1 MAKIICIN
9 CAVSGS
15 TGKII
20 ADIARYAAPRGYET
34 LSLVPMAGENTDFLR
49 YEGVCFPKEQGV
61 YRRLCRFTGYQ
72 FGMANRPTRKILG
85 ILRREKPDL
94 VHIHC
99 INGFMVNVYKLFAFL
114 KKQGIPTVITNH
126 AEFFYTGSCDHSYE
140 CDKWMTG
147 CGNCP
152 QGYRATFSRR
162 DTTAKAWKKMQS
174 AFKGFNNSVMVSV
187 SPWVGSRASVSP
199 ITRQLDN
206 RVVLNGLN
214 LDVFHRRKDAREKLG
229 LFGERKIV
237 FHPTAHFSDSPKDRK
252 GGIHLLELAKRLPNV
267 RFYVAGQCA
276 PDLQVPENVTLLGR
290 ISDQNLLAT
299 YYAAADLTV
308 ITSRKETFNMPVAES
323 LCCGTPVI
331 GFYAGGPETICIPEY
346 CRFCEYGDA
355 DALEKNVVA
364 MLETAW
370 DKEQIAQKG
379 EEKYAAAVMGRGYTD
394 IYAELLGKEAL
405 MCDPK
410 TID

>member
-1 MAKIICIN
+1 MAKIIHIN

-20 ADIARYAAPRGYET
+20 ADIARYAAPLGFET
-34 LSLVPMAGENTDFLR
+34 LALTPMAGVDTEFLR
-49 YEGVCFPKEQGV
+49 YRKVCISKEQGL

-152 QGYRATFSRR
+152 RGYRATFSSR
-162 DTTAKAWKKMQS
+162 DTSAKAWQKMRA
-174 AFKGFNNSVMVSV
+174 AFRDFPKAVMVSV

-199 ITRQLDN
+199 ITRELDN

-229 LFGERKIV
+229 LFGERKTV
-237 FHPTAHFSDSPKDRK
+237 FHPTAHFSDSPRDRK
-252 GGIHLLELAKRLPNV
+252 GGIHLLELARRLPEV

-290 ISDQNLLAT
+290 ISDQNLLAA

-323 LCCGTPVI
+323 LCCGTPVT
-331 GFYAGGPETICIPEY
+331 GFLAGGPESICIPEY
-346 CRFCEYGDA
+346 CRFCQYGDV
-355 DALEKNVVA
+355 DAMQENVCS
-364 MLETAW
+364 MLETVW
-370 DKEQIAQKG
+370 DKDLIAQMGTK
-379 EEKYAAAVMGRGYTD
+379 KYASAVMGQGYAD
-394 IYAELLGKEAL
+394 IYEELLGREVSACVLKTEA
-405 MCDPK
+405 
-410 TID
+410 